1 MVVKITPKEYEPFKM
16 DWLEGISN
24 GMMAEWY
31 GITQKRIP
39 CIARK
44 LCNLDIITEQ
54 EFEECKARRISST
67 IHERNV
73 KVKSNDFR
81 QFADMLLA
89 GTSTSDI
96 ATKYSMS
103 RSNVKAVFRR
113 IIDSKVIDEDEIDK
127 IRSVRKADLK
137 ISVSKRR
144 SLQYESKIRSLLKAL
159 LVDKTLFEDV
169 VETFGT
175 NRKFYKKAFNYAVRK
190 KIAVQGIIADS
201 TLFDMFD
208 DYKERAW
215 KETVQRMR
223 NTGVYERATRNA
235 TKYGAQDPLYL
246 GNIKFRSK
254 GEGFLGLML
263 MKFGI
268 VDELRKGKNFQV
280 SYDGLRLDFLVDG
293 HDIEYHPWP
302 INHKGLQGRTL
313 GSWIKNRKETI
324 QESFVTNVDCNG
336 KILLVTAS
344 INDNKLLMNQSYL
357 VFKRLDPTIEKEY
370 FNKVYYDVKN
380 NMENLLSK
388 EPPKI
393 PEEEAAF

>member
-1 MVVKITPKEYEPFKM
+1 
-16 DWLEGISN
+16 
-24 GMMAEWY
+24 
-31 GITQKRIP
+31 
-39 CIARK
+39 
-44 LCNLDIITEQ
+44 
-54 EFEECKARRISST
+54 
-67 IHERNV
+67 
-73 KVKSNDFR
+73 
-81 QFADMLLA
+81 
-89 GTSTSDI
+89 
-96 ATKYSMS
+96 
-103 RSNVKAVFRR
+103 
-113 IIDSKVIDEDEIDK
+113 
-127 IRSVRKADLK
+127 
-137 ISVSKRR
+137 
-144 SLQYESKIRSLLKAL
+144 
-159 LVDKTLFEDV
+159 
-169 VETFGT
+169 
-175 NRKFYKKAFNYAVRK
+175 
-190 KIAVQGIIADS
+190 
-201 TLFDMFD
+201 
-208 DYKERAW
+208 
-215 KETVQRMR
+215 
-223 NTGVYERATRNA
+223 
-235 TKYGAQDPLYL
+235 
-246 GNIKFRSK
+246 
-254 GEGFLGLML
+254 ML